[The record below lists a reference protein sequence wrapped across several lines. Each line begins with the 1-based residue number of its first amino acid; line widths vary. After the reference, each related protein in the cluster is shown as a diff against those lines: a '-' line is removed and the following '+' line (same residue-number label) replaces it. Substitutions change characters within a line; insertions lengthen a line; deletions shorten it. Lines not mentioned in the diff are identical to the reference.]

1 MICYIYRS
9 QRKADMY
16 LYVIKK
22 DDFSAVP
29 QELIAAF
36 GQPEFSMV
44 INLDKRDK
52 LARVDIINVR
62 EQLDGDGFYLQMP
75 PNISDDQNYLT

>member
-52 LARVDIINVR
+52 LARVDINNVR